1 MIRCSTVRKMAR
13 STGNSNLRSARRS
26 SITDPQELSRQ
37 SLSNS
42 SGGPMR
48 LASIVV
54 VSPFSTAESSIAL
67 SVKRAPE
74 RTSRSSSP
82 LALSASSRP
91 GVATTLWRGLPST
104 RWLSTTWR
112 YSNPP
117 DRLVRKYMPAS
128 VCPHRHTRTA
138 AEVNQY
144 LRSYWHYKISQ
155 FEVLARQ
162 SAAFGPILGRQLSKS
177 HLRNKVG
184 RQDAFVPKPY
194 TPAQVVAIIQ
204 RL

>member
-13 STGNSNLRSARRS
+13 STGNSNLRSASRS
-26 SITDPQELSRQ
+26 SITDRQKLSRQ

-48 LASIVV
+48 VASIVV
-54 VSPFSTAESSIAL
+54 ASPVSTAESSIAL

-91 GVATTLWRGLPST
+91 RVATTLWRGLPST

-128 VCPHRHTRTA
+128 VCQHKNDDSSNGVKH
-138 AEVNQY
+138 E
-144 LRSYWHYKISQ
+144 LRIHWHYSSGQIPV
-155 FEVLARQ
+155 FPRQ
-162 SAAFGPILGRQLSKS
+162 SAAFSPVLTHELSKS
-177 HLRNKVG
+177 HQSG
-184 RQDAFVPKPY
+184 DD
-194 TPAQVVAIIQ
+194 PADIV
-204 RL
+204 L

>member
-26 SITDPQELSRQ
+26 SITDPQKLSRQ

-42 SGGPMR
+42 RGGPIR

-91 GVATTLWRGLPST
+91 KVATTLWRGLPST

-128 VCPHRHTRTA
+128 VCQHENRMFFRGVKPS
-138 AEVNQY
+138 
-144 LRSYWHYKISQ
+144 LRFCWHYETGQ
-155 FEVLARQ
+155 FRVLQRQ
-162 SAAFGPILGRQLSKS
+162 SAAFSPVLMHQLSKS
-177 HLRNKVG
+177 HLTKLEEDIEVL
-184 RQDAFVPKPY
+184 DPAKTELVPDDSP
-194 TPAQVVAIIQ
+194 
-204 RL
+204 